1 MKLHRWSQ
9 SILAITSA
17 VIVGGGLVSC
27 GTSNTVDYLYALS
40 SKNNPGVINA
50 FLVDSQSGALTQI
63 KGSPFP
69 AGDDPVAL
77 TIDSQGKN
85 LYVLNNLDNTVA
97 QYGVGTDGKLYA
109 GTTVNPSGSQPV
121 ALSIYT
127 YEILPATNPPKYVS
141 FLFVVETFQPNFTTL
156 APGPGALY
164 VYQLNNGALG
174 APVTQTVNGA
184 ASAFLPL
191 GNTPTA
197 TAVTDDGKN
206 IYVTDLLGTTP
217 AQTGTPNCGPG
228 QGAVQGYN
236 MQFDSSGNATGV
248 LQPIPGSP
256 FCAGVTPS
264 AIAVSPEQPNSRGV
278 YVTDSA
284 QNLVIPFRIVTPNLN
299 GPQPTNIGAL
309 TVLSS
314 GPVATGETPDGIVAE
329 PRGEYVYVAN
339 RFGPS
344 VTGYAVNQ
352 GTNALSAISG
362 GSGTGTG
369 AGTTG
374 AQPTCV
380 IVDPALARFVY
391 TSNFV
396 DNSIS
401 GFVINP
407 NTGALSATQGGFY
420 ETSGLTSCVAAT
432 QHGNHPVIVDPD
444 QSFPNGG
451 STTQ

>member
-1 MKLHRWSQ
+1 MKLNRWSQ

-17 VIVGGGLVSC
+17 VAVGGGLVSC
-27 GTSNTVDYLYALS
+27 GTSNTIDYLYALS
-40 SKNNPGVINA
+40 SKNNPGSINA
-50 FLVDSQSGALTQI
+50 YLVDSQSGALTQI
-63 KGSPFP
+63 KSSPFP

-77 TIDSQGKN
+77 TIDSQGQN
-85 LYVLNNLDNTVA
+85 LYVAGNLDNTVE
-97 QYGVGTDGKLYA
+97 QYGIGTDGKLYPQ
-109 GTTVNPSGSQPV
+109 TTVNPSGSQPI
-121 ALSIYT
+121 ALTIHT
-127 YEILPATNPPKYVS
+127 YKNAN
-141 FLFVVETFQPNFTTL
+141 FLFVVETYQPNFTVL

-164 VYQLNNGALG
+164 VYQLNNGAPG
-174 APVTQTVNGA
+174 SPVTQTVNGA

-191 GNTPTA
+191 GNNPSA
-197 TAVTDDGKN
+197 TVVTDDGLN
-206 IYVTDLLGTTP
+206 VYVTDTLGTTP
-217 AQTGTPNCGPG
+217 AQTGTPMCGPG

-248 LQPIPGSP
+248 LQPIAGSP

-264 AIAVSPEQPNSRGV
+264 AITVSPEEPNSRAV

-309 TVLSS
+309 TVLST

-339 RFGPS
+339 RFGAS

-369 AGTTG
+369 TAGTG

-391 TSNFV
+391 TANFV

-401 GFVINP
+401 GFVIDP

-432 QHGNHPVIVDPD
+432 RHGNHPVIVDPT

-451 STTQ
+451 TTTP